1 MSELAALVNRLSEST
16 LVREEGGPLSRRRL
30 LMGLG
35 GALLGALTAKPARAG
50 PPASQTQWLVDR
62 ITFGRT
68 EAEVALA
75 NSFATAEDYL
85 EYHLN
90 PAAIDDSA
98 MDARLVPYT
107 TLFMQPYE
115 LIALQGGQVRNEL
128 IEAAILRAVF
138 SKRQLFERMVEFWGD
153 HFNIDINNGLDQQYK
168 TIDDRD
174 VIRANALG
182 TFPALLA
189 ASAHSPAMLY
199 YLDNI
204 TSTAGNPNENYAR
217 ELLELHS
224 MGVTGGYTQQDVQ
237 EVARCFTGW
246 QVWGA
251 NANPQEIRWTF
262 RYNNNQHDNGAK
274 TVLGQAIPANGG
286 QNDGNLVLNI
296 LANHASTREFIA
308 RKLCIRFWGD
318 NPPQSLVDAVATT
331 YQSTGGDIKAMLRT
345 LFLSHDW
352 TTAPQ
357 KYKRPFHNF
366 MSFMRASGATITTTS
381 ALRTQLT
388 GAGQLPFSWS
398 PPDGYPET
406 LEAWVG
412 LILPRWNFGAL
423 VMNGT
428 NGSVSGVNV
437 DISVLLAGMTTA
449 QQVADRIEQALF
461 RGAMDPAEKNLILNY
476 LLPNNPSTTKKREA
490 VGLAMAMPSF
500 QWI

>member
-1 MSELAALVNRLSEST
+1 MSELAAWVNRLAEPT
-16 LVREEGGPLSRRRL
+16 AAKEETGPLSRRKL
-30 LMGLG
+30 LMSLG
-35 GALLGALTAKPARAG
+35 GALVGALTARPARAG
-50 PPASQTQWLVDR
+50 PPGSSTHWLVDR

-68 EAEVALA
+68 EAEIAVADSLG
-75 NSFATAEDYL
+75 FEDYL

-90 PAAIDDSA
+90 PAAIDDAA

-107 TLFMQPYE
+107 TLTMQPYQ
-115 LIALQGGQVRNEL
+115 LIGLQGGNVRNEL

-153 HFNIDINNGLDQQYK
+153 HFNIDINNGNDQYYK

-189 ASAHSPAMLY
+189 ASAHSPAMLF

-217 ELLELHS
+217 ELLELHT

-246 QVWGA
+246 QIWGTT
-251 NANPQEIRWTF
+251 ANPQEIRWTF
-262 RYNNNQHDNGAK
+262 RYNNSQHDQGAK
-274 TVLGQAIPANGG
+274 VVLGQAIPANGG
-286 QNDGNLVLNI
+286 QNDGDLVLNI
-296 LANHASTREFIA
+296 LANHASTRQFIA
-308 RKLCIRFWGD
+308 RKLCVRFWGD
-318 NPPQSLVDAVATT
+318 NPPQTLVDAVAAT

-345 LFLSHDW
+345 LFLTEDW
-352 TTAPQ
+352 ATAPQ

-366 MSFMRASGATITTTS
+366 VSFMRAGGATITTTS

-406 LEAWVG
+406 LDAWVG
-412 LILPRWNFGAL
+412 LILPRWNFGAS
-423 VMNGT
+423 VMNL
-428 NGSVSGVNV
+428 NVSGVAV
-437 DISVLLAGMTTA
+437 DINVLLAGLTTA
-449 QQVADRIEQALF
+449 QQVMDRIDQAF
-461 RGAMDPAEKNLILNY
+461 FSGGMDPAEKNLILNY

-490 VGLAMAMPSF
+490 VGLAMSMPSF

>member
-1 MSELAALVNRLSEST
+1 MSELAALMNRLADARAFEQ
-16 LVREEGGPLSRRRL
+16 EGSPLSRRRL

-35 GALLGALTAKPARAG
+35 GALVGALTAKPVRAD

-75 NSFATAEDYL
+75 NTFATPADYL

-90 PAAIDDSA
+90 PAAIDDAA
-98 MDARLVPYT
+98 MDARLVAYT
-107 TLFMQPYE
+107 TLTMQPYQ
-115 LIALQGGQVRNEL
+115 LIGLQAGNVRNEL
-128 IEAAILRAVF
+128 IEAAIVRAVF

-153 HFNIDINNGLDQQYK
+153 HFNIDINNGLDQQLK

-182 TFPALLA
+182 TFPALLT
-189 ASAHSPAMLY
+189 ASTRSPAMLY
-199 YLDNI
+199 YLDNV

-217 ELLELHS
+217 ELLELHT

-246 QVWGA
+246 QMWSA
-251 NANPQEIRWTF
+251 SANPPETRWTF
-262 RYNNNQHDNGAK
+262 RYNSSQHDNGAK
-274 TVLGQAIPANGG
+274 VVLGQVIPANGG
-286 QNDGNLVLNI
+286 QNDVNLVLNI
-296 LANHASTREFIA
+296 LANHASTRQFIA
-308 RKLCIRFWGD
+308 RKLCVRFWGD
-318 NPPQSLVDAVATT
+318 DPPQTLVDAVAAT

-345 LFLSHDW
+345 LFLSQDW
-352 TTAPQ
+352 ATAPR

-366 MSFMRASGATITTTS
+366 VSFMRAAGATITTTS

-388 GAGQLPFSWS
+388 GAGQLPFAWS

-406 LEAWVG
+406 LDAWVG
-412 LILPRWNFGAL
+412 LILPRWNFGASL
-423 VMNGT
+423 MNGT
-428 NGSVSGVNV
+428 TGNVSGVNV
-437 DISVLLAGMTTA
+437 DINVLLAGTTTA
-449 QQVADRIEQALF
+449 QQVADRIDQALF
-461 RGAMDPAEKNLILNY
+461 SGAMNPAEKNLILNY

-490 VGLAMAMPSF
+490 VGLAMSMPSF

>member
-1 MSELAALVNRLSEST
+1 MSELAALIDRLEKSNVVGSG
-16 LVREEGGPLSRRRL
+16 EGPISRRKL

-35 GALLGALTAKPARAG
+35 GALFGALTPRAVRAG
-50 PPASQTQWLVDR
+50 PPANSTHWLVDR

-68 EAEVALA
+68 EAEIALA
-75 NSFATAEDYL
+75 GSLGFNDYL

-90 PAAIDDSA
+90 PAAIDDTA
-98 MDARLVPYT
+98 MDTRLANYT
-107 TLFMQPYE
+107 TLTMQPYQ
-115 LIALQGGQVRNEL
+115 LIGLSGNNVRNEL
-128 IEAAILRAVF
+128 IEAAILRATF

-153 HFNIDINNGLDQQYK
+153 HFNIDINNGNDQYFK

-182 TFPALLA
+182 SFPAMLS
-189 ASAHSPAMLY
+189 ASAHSPAMLF

-217 ELLELHS
+217 ELLELHT

-246 QVWGA
+246 QIWGTT
-251 NANPQEIRWTF
+251 ANPQEIRWTF
-262 RYNNNQHDNGAK
+262 RFNSGQHDNGAK
-274 TVLGQAIPANGG
+274 VVLGQAIPAGG
-286 QNDGNLVLNI
+286 GVNDGQLVLDI
-296 LANHASTREFIA
+296 LANHPSTRQFIA
-308 RKLCIRFWGD
+308 RKLCVRFWGD
-318 NPPQSLVDAVATT
+318 SPPQTLIDAVAAT
-331 YQSTGGDIKAMLRT
+331 YQSTGGDIKEMLRT

-366 MSFMRASGATITTTS
+366 VSFMRAAGATITTTNS
-381 ALRTQLT
+381 LRTQLI
-388 GAGQLPFSWS
+388 GAGQLPFSWN

-406 LEAWVG
+406 LDAWVG
-412 LILPRWNFGAL
+412 LILPRWNYGAS
-423 VMNGT
+423 VMNS
-428 NGSVSGVNV
+428 NISGVAV
-437 DISVLLAGMTTA
+437 DINVLLAGTVTA
-449 QQVADRIEQALF
+449 QQVVDRIDA
-461 RGAMDPAEKNLILNY
+461 AMFSGTMDVAEKNLILNY

>member
-1 MSELAALVNRLSEST
+1 MSEFAALIDRLEKSNVVGSG
-16 LVREEGGPLSRRRL
+16 EGPISRRKL

-35 GALLGALTAKPARAG
+35 GALFGALTPRAVRAG
-50 PPASQTQWLVDR
+50 PPANSTHWLVDR

-68 EAEVALA
+68 EAEIALA
-75 NSFATAEDYL
+75 GSLGFNDYL

-90 PAAIDDSA
+90 PAAIDDTA
-98 MDARLVPYT
+98 MDTRLANYT
-107 TLFMQPYE
+107 TLTMQPYQ
-115 LIALQGGQVRNEL
+115 LIGLSGNNVRNEL
-128 IEAAILRAVF
+128 IEAAILRATF

-153 HFNIDINNGLDQQYK
+153 HFNIDINNGNDQYFK

-182 TFPALLA
+182 SFPAMLS
-189 ASAHSPAMLY
+189 ASAHSPAMLF

-217 ELLELHS
+217 ELLELHT

-246 QVWGA
+246 QIWGTT
-251 NANPQEIRWTF
+251 ANPQEIRWTF
-262 RYNNNQHDNGAK
+262 RFNSGQHDNGAK
-274 TVLGQAIPANGG
+274 VVLGQAIPAGG
-286 QNDGNLVLNI
+286 GVNDGQLVLDI
-296 LANHASTREFIA
+296 LANHPSTRQFIA
-308 RKLCIRFWGD
+308 RKLCVRFWGD
-318 NPPQSLVDAVATT
+318 SPPQTLIDAVAAT
-331 YQSTGGDIKAMLRT
+331 YQSTGGDIKEMLRT

-366 MSFMRASGATITTTS
+366 VSFMRAAGATITTTNS
-381 ALRTQLT
+381 LRTQLI
-388 GAGQLPFSWS
+388 GAGQLPFSWN

-406 LEAWVG
+406 LDAWVG
-412 LILPRWNFGAL
+412 LILPRWNYGAS
-423 VMNGT
+423 VMNS
-428 NGSVSGVNV
+428 NISGVAV
-437 DISVLLAGMTTA
+437 DINVLLAGTVTA
-449 QQVADRIEQALF
+449 QQVVDRIDA
-461 RGAMDPAEKNLILNY
+461 AMFSGTMDVAEKNLILNY